1 MSPGGDDMHLEEK
14 LHAGEFV
21 IFSEMEPPKGSDF
34 SRFFKNASLVKG
46 RVDAL
51 VVPEMANAVMKACS
65 LAGCAFLQSRGFE
78 TIMQACCRDRNRLA
92 LQADILGAS
101 ALGIS
106 AVMAVPGEDIAY
118 GDHPRAR
125 EVKDLDLNQLIGMFQ
140 TLARGRDLADVE
152 LEGTPP
158 SLLVGSVFNAG
169 ASGGAL
175 EMELDELEEKIE
187 LGVRFIVTSPLFDEK
202 RLEVLIKRIDTSRV
216 SVIPTVLLLKSA
228 GMARY
233 IDRNIQHISIPP
245 EIIQS
250 IQKAGDKAWECVRT
264 AAGLVSRIRDM
275 GFAGV
280 SISTV
285 GWEDKLPWILDT
297 IRS

>member
-1 MSPGGDDMHLEEK
+1 MQLEEK
-14 LHAGEFV
+14 LRTGGFV
-21 IFSEMEPPKGSDF
+21 VFGEMEPPKGADF
-34 SRFFKNASLVKG
+34 SRFLKNASLVKG
-46 RVDAL
+46 RIDAL

-101 ALGIS
+101 ALGVS
-106 AVMAVPGEDIAY
+106 AVMAVPGEDIVF

-125 EVKDLDLNQLIGMFQ
+125 EVKDLDIHQLLAMLQ
-140 TLARGRDLADVE
+140 TLAQGRDLSDVE

-175 EMELDELEEKIE
+175 DMELEALEKKIG
-187 LGVRFIVTSPLFDEK
+187 LGVRFIVTSPVFDEK
-202 RLEVLIKRIDTSRV
+202 RLEVLLKRIDTSKV

-233 IDRNIQHISIPP
+233 IDRNIRHISIPA
-245 EIIQS
+245 ETIQA

-264 AAGLVSRIRDM
+264 AAGLVSSIREM

-285 GWEDKLPWILDT
+285 GWEGKLPWILDAV
-297 IRS
+297 RS